1 MAWAVV
7 ALGLV
12 LVAEGLLWALAPDLV
27 EDLLAALRALSREER
42 RLAGLAALA
51 LGPRSSLGRSRLRRI
66 SDTKPHT
73 VLTARDGT
81 VRCRFRGVG

>member
-1 MAWAVV
+1 MTWAVA

-12 LVAEGLLWALAPDLV
+12 LVTEGLLWALAPGLV

-51 LGPRSSLGRSRLRRI
+51 LGLALLWAAHAFGGFPTQSLTPS
-66 SDTKPHT
+66 
-73 VLTARDGT
+73 
-81 VRCRFRGVG
+81 